1 MRKSAK
7 LALRT
12 RKREKWIFPVGFPRL
27 PHKNNKIKSRNKDQT
42 L

>member
-1 MRKSAK
+1 MLAK

-12 RKREKWIFPVGFPRL
+12 RKQEKWIFPVGFPRFT
-27 PHKNNKIKSRNKDQT
+27 PKNNKIKSRNKDQT

>member
-12 RKREKWIFPVGFPRL
+12 RKHEKWIFPDFPR
-27 PHKNNKIKSRNKDQT
+27 KNNKIKSQNKD
-42 L
+42 